1 MTSPSATSAALAVA
15 VGALILGATTA
26 LREIDVGI
34 TAAGFWRVALALPIL
49 FLIAALSARSQRRPR
64 ARVTR
69 AQWRLLVIAGA
80 CFAGDLV
87 FWHLSLVNTSLG
99 NATFLATLSSLWVP
113 LVAFFFLKQALSKR
127 FVLGLICALLGSG
140 ILVSAH
146 LDTGTSSWLGD
157 VTACSRAFSLRAIS
171 SRWAFAGNLFPL
183 PTPCCI
189 PRDFAPQFYCHWPS
203 SLWSSR
209 ESPCCPALSRDG

>member
-15 VGALILGATTA
+15 VGALILGATTAA

-113 LVAFFFLKQALSKR
+113 LVAFSF
-127 FVLGLICALLGSG
+127 
-140 ILVSAH
+140 
-146 LDTGTSSWLGD
+146 
-157 VTACSRAFSLRAIS
+157 
-171 SRWAFAGNLFPL
+171 
-183 PTPCCI
+183 
-189 PRDFAPQFYCHWPS
+189 
-203 SLWSSR
+203 
-209 ESPCCPALSRDG
+209 